1 MLRASGKKYLQD
13 PASRKKKWKDTN
25 RVMDLDGRI
34 SCQRSSESMEDLE
47 TAPVIVIVP
56 IWMLWA
62 KLIAMQVQLI
72 GDEITCK

>member
-1 MLRASGKKYLQD
+1 M
-13 PASRKKKWKDTN
+13 
-25 RVMDLDGRI
+25 MDLDGRI